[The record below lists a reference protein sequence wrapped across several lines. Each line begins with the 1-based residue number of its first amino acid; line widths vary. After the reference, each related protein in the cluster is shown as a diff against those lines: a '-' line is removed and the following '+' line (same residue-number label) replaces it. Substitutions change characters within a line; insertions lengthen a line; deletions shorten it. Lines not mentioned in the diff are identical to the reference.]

1 MKQYRMCGS
10 KISQDTVNAFIFIC
24 QDEIRN
30 VTTSWSSGLSS
41 NQEKQLY
48 RVSSHIAVIYGVTA
62 INGKV
67 YCDHSELNEIATTS
81 LNGRYITIQLYSYQD
96 SRGDVVVSPD
106 NIDISEIT
114 DVLKQY
120 FK

>member
-1 MKQYRMCGS
+1 MKQYRMCS
-10 KISQDTVNAFIFIC
+10 SNNSQDTVKACILIC
-24 QDEIRN
+24 QDEISN
-30 VTTSWSSGLSS
+30 VTTSWSSNLSS
-41 NQEKQLY
+41 NQEKHLY
-48 RVSSHIAVIYGVTA
+48 RVNSHIAVIYGITA

-67 YCDHSELNEIATTS
+67 HCDHSELNEIAATS
-81 LNGRYITIQLYSYQD
+81 LHERYITIQLYVYQD

-106 NIDISEIT
+106 KLDNPEIT

>member
-1 MKQYRMCGS
+1 M
-10 KISQDTVNAFIFIC
+10 FIC
-24 QDEIRN
+24 QDEISN
-30 VTTSWSSGLSS
+30 VPTNWSSDLSS
-41 NQEKQLY
+41 NKEKQLY
-48 RVSSHIAVIYGVTA
+48 RVNSHIAVIYGVTA

-67 YCDHSELNEIATTS
+67 YCDHSELNKIASNS
-81 LNGRYITIQLYSYQD
+81 LNRRYITIQLYVYQD
-96 SRGDVVVSPD
+96 NRGDVVVSPD